1 MNSKIRKIGIYI
13 WELPY
18 RYGGTESCAIKF
30 AWVLQNIFPNA
41 KIKFVS
47 EVYNKKDYTSDKDII
62 NRLNYLSGL
71 TLNPEQTGL
80 KPVFCSKKNKISRK
94 IMYSKI
100 QNSSKDFDLFF
111 YCSRG
116 NFHFKAKKNIA
127 IIHFPVLPIVREK
140 KKENKFDIPFYT
152 KIKDSKYAKS
162 YDLFLPNSKFSE
174 NWLKKIRPDIDSK
187 KIIQL
192 YHPVLP
198 ITYKNEKKE
207 NAILACSRIE
217 KTKKLE
223 ALITAFKKSEY
234 LSQNYK
240 LWIAGNKDKDNPA
253 YCETLQ
259 KLAKGSNITFYIS
272 IKHEELTELYNKATF
287 FWHSKGFEVNEETE
301 PENLEHFGMTT
312 VEAMSAGCIPIVINK
327 GGQPEIVT
335 EGTGFCWNTL
345 DELIKQTENIAK
357 LSENEIQ
364 AYSKSAIKRSKDFNM
379 EKFQTDL
386 TKILSTIL

>member
-1 MNSKIRKIGIYI
+1 M
-13 WELPY
+13 
-18 RYGGTESCAIKF
+18 
-30 AWVLQNIFPNA
+30 
-41 KIKFVS
+41 
-47 EVYNKKDYTSDKDII
+47 
-62 NRLNYLSGL
+62 
-71 TLNPEQTGL
+71 
-80 KPVFCSKKNKISRK
+80 
-94 IMYSKI
+94 
-100 QNSSKDFDLFF
+100 
-111 YCSRG
+111 
-116 NFHFKAKKNIA
+116 
-127 IIHFPVLPIVREK
+127 
-140 KKENKFDIPFYT
+140 
-152 KIKDSKYAKS
+152 
-162 YDLFLPNSKFSE
+162 
-174 NWLKKIRPDIDSK
+174 
-187 KIIQL
+187 

-240 LWIAGNKDKDNPA
+240 LWIAGNKDKDDPA

-272 IKHEELTELYNKATF
+272 VKHEELTELYNKATF

-357 LSENEIQ
+357 LSENEI
-364 AYSKSAIKRSKDFNM
+364 KELID
-379 EKFQTDL
+379 D
-386 TKILSTIL
+386 